1 MLLVI
6 VRTVHNWYQSAN
18 KMGLRDLEKSHV
30 VIFKFEKQFS
40 FMENRCLE
48 SINGKWGPHRKE
60 RDLSWKKRIIEK
72 LLVYD
77 FQIGRAACLTNDL
90 WKQKV

>member
-48 SINGKWGPHRKE
+48 SINGKWVPIEKNVTYLGRKE
-60 RDLSWKKRIIEK
+60 SLKNCWFMTSK
-72 LLVYD
+72 
-77 FQIGRAACLTNDL
+77 
-90 WKQKV
+90 